1 MDEVEPEM
9 DGSRVFKT
17 TGGAKSR
24 KGDRR
29 TPNLLIALQNPN
41 TLGGQSSHVRRTKS
55 CMRRK
60 LRSQS
65 SYLTLDIR
73 SNVCHR

>member
-1 MDEVEPEM
+1 MKLLSCVLVVLECQSLEDSESLSMDEVEPEM

-29 TPNLLIALQNPN
+29 TPNLLVALQNPN
-41 TLGGQSSHVRRTKS
+41 TLGGQ
-55 CMRRK
+55 
-60 LRSQS
+60 
-65 SYLTLDIR
+65 
-73 SNVCHR
+73 